1 MGLFHDKGGININ
14 PILETGRL
22 ILRPFTKADA
32 PSLFE
37 FLRDEEVNTFL
48 PWFPAQTLEEAE
60 AHLEERCLKPSREG
74 QGCHYA
80 VCLKPDGHLVGYVH
94 INGNDSHDLGYGL
107 AKAYWHQGFMT
118 EACRALLEK
127 VGQEGRFPYLTAT
140 HDILNPRSG
149 RVMKQ
154 LGMVYCYS
162 YREQVQPKNQQVVFR
177 LYQLNFTAPPGFVY
191 PKYRERFPH
200 FIEKDV

>member
-1 MGLFHDKGGININ
+1 MS

-22 ILRPFTKADA
+22 ILRPFAETDA
-32 PSLFE
+32 PALFE
-37 FLRDEEVNTFL
+37 LLRDEEVNTFL
-48 PWFPAQTLEEAE
+48 PWFPAQTLDEAE
-60 AHLEERCLKPSREG
+60 AY
-74 QGCHYA
+74 HYA
-80 VCLKPDGHLVGYVH
+80 VCLKPDGRLIGYVH
-94 INGNDSHDLGYGL
+94 IDGNDSHDLGYGL

-127 VGQEGRFPYLTAT
+127 VQQDGRFPYLTAT

-149 RVMKQ
+149 SVMKR
-154 LGMVYCYS
+154 LGMVYRYS

-177 LYQLNFTAPPGFVY
+177 LYQLNFTAPPGFIY